1 MFSITSLFQNPSD
14 AVAMIGKPHGTRD
27 IGRLPGGMPAA
38 VDLDRQFRVGQAKS
52 TTRCP
57 T

>member
-1 MFSITSLFQNPSD
+1 
-14 AVAMIGKPHGTRD
+14 MIGKPHGTRD

-38 VDLDRQFRVGQAKS
+38 VDLNRQFRVGQAKS
-52 TTRCP
+52 TMRCP